1 MELAAK
7 GDGRKEVV
15 LKVRARHPLD
25 STDTPL
31 TYQLLDY

>member
-25 STDTPL
+25 STDDPL